1 MRGEDGVDHDCPNI
15 LLHLEAAR
23 RIRGPAAA
31 DGVAGHRG
39 HHRHPIGPAEL
50 TELVQQQLLNN
61 VEQDCECLLRRGLNG
76 AIGCLFRLTVT
87 GFGYTLVAKG
97 VQSFHAHRLCH
108 EDVIY
113 KKLAAQQGVL
123 IPVCLGVVKL
133 RLPYPMT
140 NGKLVTDM
148 LLLSYAGTP
157 LYSPSLQRRLEAR
170 RVDVDAEACR
180 TLGEL
185 QALGVEDED
194 DTSNGNLTW
203 CESVGRVMKI
213 DFDHVHVWEGQHP
226 TTTSIAAP
234 NKKKRPADGP
244 PPGGLVWEECRQKR
258 WQQEQRHLT
267 VTSLLLA

>member
-1 MRGEDGVDHDCPNI
+1 MWIPRHNPAQSKHPGPTPAPTIQLDGDNHPTGTVTTKRQPWRKRKKLSGSRG
-15 LLHLEAAR
+15 R
-23 RIRGPAAA
+23 SSS
-31 DGVAGHRG
+31 
-39 HHRHPIGPAEL
+39 
-50 TELVQQQLLNN
+50 
-61 VEQDCECLLRRGLNG
+61 NG

-97 VQSFHAHRLCH
+97 VQSFHAHRLYH

-113 KKLAAQQGVL
+113 KKLAAQQGIL
-123 IPVCLGVVKL
+123 IPMCLGVVKL

-157 LYSPSLQRRLEAR
+157 LYSPSLHRRLEAR

-213 DFDHVHVWEGQHP
+213 DFDHPPLSSVRLLDRNAVAPRDDPDQLLTLLPALYRKESGDLAAAGQHVTARVEEELDLRRP
-226 TTTSIAAP
+226 TNIQGWLCVAKATTI
-234 NKKKRPADGP
+234 
-244 PPGGLVWEECRQKR
+244 
-258 WQQEQRHLT
+258 
-267 VTSLLLA
+267 